1 MFANFTGEQLV
12 AERETEK
19 RLILRRIPDAC
30 LYFIGFCFFIAI
42 YLKNAW
48 VAEDGYI
55 YFRTIEQL
63 FAGNGP
69 VWNPH
74 ERVQV
79 FTSPLWYALLCF
91 IRIFF
96 TNLYL
101 NSIAISLLLCIATL
115 YVLKRL
121 INDATRW
128 LCVVFLLV
136 SSKALFDY
144 TSSGLENPLGYF
156 LLIILLFLL
165 KQFKENEGASQGN
178 DRIFAMLML
187 CFGLLLVCRHDLLT
201 LTLPVI
207 LMVWWQRRHLSAR
220 SVYLPM
226 LAGVSPF
233 IAWSIF
239 SLVYYGFP
247 FPNTAYAKL
256 HTGISRGE
264 LWKQGV
270 NYFISSLQNDP
281 VTVVIITVAVIALA
295 AAPNRYSVAV
305 AAGVLLNLIYV
316 VNVGGDFMQGR
327 FLSYSFIFAVAAV
340 FAICRFNRKTAPAV
354 MAVCA
359 LYWIMFSLNPVATPR
374 DYNHGIIDRYGVA
387 DERGYYFPS
396 VSIWSYIG
404 RDPNLP
410 FPNHPWSKKGLAL
423 KTSDQPLAYFGN
435 IGFYGY
441 WAGIDKIIIDYYA
454 LSEPFLAR
462 LPAER
467 PWRIGHFSREIPY
480 GYAGSLL
487 TGYNMINDPGLRLL
501 YEDIAIITRGPLWS
515 KNRLLAIM
523 RMNTPFGS

>member
-1 MFANFTGEQLV
+1 MEG
-12 AERETEK
+12 ERETEN
-19 RLILRRIPDAC
+19 RVILRRIPDVC

-55 YFRTIEQL
+55 YFRAIEQL
-63 FAGNGP
+63 FACNGP

-101 NSIAISLLLCIATL
+101 NCIAISLLLCIATL

-128 LCVVFLLV
+128 LCVVLLLV

-156 LLIILLFLL
+156 LLIILLILL
-165 KQFKENEGASQGN
+165 KQFKENEGASRAK
-178 DRIFAMLML
+178 DRIFALLML
-187 CFGLLLVCRHDLLT
+187 CFGLLLVCRHDMLT

-207 LMVWWQRRHLSAR
+207 LLVWWQRRHLPAK

-233 IAWSIF
+233 IAWSVF
-239 SLVYYGFP
+239 SLIYYGFP

-256 HTGISRGE
+256 HTGIPWGE
-264 LWKQGV
+264 LWRQGV
-270 NYFISSLQNDP
+270 NYFTSSLQNDP
-281 VTVVIITVAVIALA
+281 ITVVTITVAVIALA
-295 AAPNRYSVAV
+295 AARNRYSAAV

-327 FLSYSFIFAVAAV
+327 FLSYSFIFAAAAA
-340 FAICRFNRKTAPAV
+340 FTFCRFDRKPPTAI
-354 MAVCA
+354 MALCA
-359 LYWIMFSLNPVATPR
+359 LYWVMLPLNPVATPR
-374 DYNHGIIDRYGVA
+374 DYCHATIDGYGIA
-387 DERGYYFPS
+387 DERGYYFPK
-396 VSIWSYIG
+396 VSIWRYID

-410 FPNHPWSKKGLAL
+410 FPDHPWSKKGLVA
-423 KTSDQPLAYFGN
+423 KTSNEPIAIFFN
-435 IGFYGY
+435 IGFFGY
-441 WAGIDKIIIDYYA
+441 WAGIDKIIIDQYA

-467 PWRIGHFSREIPY
+467 PWRIGHFFREIPN
-480 GYAGSLL
+480 GYLGSIVS
-487 TGYNMINDPGLRLL
+487 GYSMVNDPGLRSL

-515 KNRLLAIM
+515 KNRLLAVI
-523 RMNTPFGS
+523 RRNTPFGS